1 MNHPTHT
8 TTDST
13 DAPHVLDIDDL
24 SAEALSAVVDRAGE
38 LKRQLVDGESHRVLP
53 EHTLGMVFGQPSTR
67 TRVSLE
73 TGMTQLGGHAIYLGA
88 DDMQLGNGEPIA
100 DTARALSRYV
110 DAVTA
115 RLDDHDDLLALA
127 EHASVPVINAL
138 TDEAHPCQTLAD
150 LLTVREHHGGFD
162 ASVAWVGDGNN
173 VARSF
178 ALGAAMV
185 GLDLT
190 VATPEG
196 YGLEEDVLDR
206 ADDLGPRP
214 TTTTDP
220 NAAVAGADFVYT
232 DVWVSMSD
240 RADRAEKIAPF
251 ESDGFRVTTDLLPED
266 ASFMHCLP
274 AHRGEEVTDAVVES
288 ERSVAFDQAENRLHT
303 AKALL
308 VELLDD

>member
-1 MNHPTHT
+1 
-8 TTDST
+8 
-13 DAPHVLDIDDL
+13 
-24 SAEALSAVVDRAGE
+24 
-38 LKRQLVDGESHRVLP
+38 
-53 EHTLGMVFGQPSTR
+53 
-67 TRVSLE
+67 
-73 TGMTQLGGHAIYLGA
+73 
-88 DDMQLGNGEPIA
+88 
-100 DTARALSRYV
+100 
-110 DAVTA
+110 
-115 RLDDHDDLLALA
+115 
-127 EHASVPVINAL
+127 
-138 TDEAHPCQTLAD
+138 
-150 LLTVREHHGGFD
+150 
-162 ASVAWVGDGNN
+162 
-173 VARSF
+173 
-178 ALGAAMV
+178 MV

-206 ADDLGPRP
+206 ADDLGTRP

-251 ESDGFRVTTDLLPED
+251 ESGGFRVTTDLLPED